1 MNQKETSVYYMVHNH
16 TVGGKPSV
24 VYADYATAV
33 EEARRLAKA
42 NTGQK
47 FVILKAAVS
56 VEVKVPEPTLTN
68 IG

>member
-1 MNQKETSVYYMVHNH
+1 MNQQETSVYYMIHNN
-16 TVGGKPSV
+16 TTGGVPSKRHDS
-24 VYADYATAV
+24 YESAL
-33 EEARRLAKA
+33 EEARRLAKT

-68 IG
+68 LG